1 MRLCFFNDID
11 VLGGGEIW
19 VLRACRSMQSVGH
32 HVTVVCPIGSELQ
45 GACEREGIDVFTPVQ
60 ATRTGQ
66 SFITGLHRFLHE
78 QSVDLIYC
86 TVIGAFCEA
95 RVLDRV
101 AERVNRERDRDK
113 LAIVLKAGLP
123 PIGDLTPEYYGA
135 GAGPAVRRLHAVAAK
150 VRDAFCVWE
159 PAMADGFVE
168 VMYEGIDLSAF
179 QPIGDSRAEAKK
191 RWNVTGKTVV
201 TCLARLVDAM
211 KGQSVLLR
219 AVPDLLKAYPDTMV
233 LIAGDGND
241 RELLEELRDD
251 LNLGAAVRF
260 VGQVDDVRSLLA
272 ATDVLCHPSLH
283 DGLPNSIIEAMA
295 MSLPVVASR
304 LSGIP
309 EVVEHG
315 VTGMLVRANDVADL
329 TDALR
334 RVLDDEQGRA
344 AMGARGRAA
353 LQPRFDLH
361 TNLGR
366 LAARLEEELDT
377 FRAAPDRRTAPTA
390 TRPSESVPVMFLM
403 NVIRTGGEETE
414 LGLLARHLDKRRFPM
429 SVLTLWESDE
439 AAPVVQEL
447 DAWNIPIDRTCA
459 SLADDRDKVRYIV
472 DTIRRDRIGIVVA
485 CQNTELAYRAFEQL
499 SPDECRFIEHGGLM
513 SDVEN
518 IPKDRTAR
526 FVGVSTEITEAAAS
540 RIRDPHHAIFI
551 PSMVDVEVYEGA
563 AWASA
568 RALTAQWLSDTLLK
582 PFAYSADACVV
593 VFVGRLDA
601 RKRVEDFI
609 HAARQLERGCP
620 DALFLVVG
628 GRDAY
633 QPEYEQILRAE
644 ASDLVERHRLVFT
657 GARSDVPGIL
667 VASDILVLPAVG
679 EGMAHVI
686 NEAGAAGLAV
696 VATDDG
702 AAREQLENGRCG
714 DLVEACHVEQLTR
727 SLQSLIR
734 DRERRTVLGG
744 RLREKVRAEYA
755 AHVVIARWHTMLSD
769 VKRELSGRVRRAN
782 GRRLHVRTTRR
793 ARVAH

>member
-1 MRLCFFNDID
+1 MRICFFNDID

-19 VLRACRSMQSVGH
+19 VLRTCRYMQSVGH
-32 HVTVVCPIGSELQ
+32 HVTVVCPYGSELQ
-45 GACEREGIDVFTPVQ
+45 VACEREGIDVFTPVE

-78 QSVDLIYC
+78 QSIDLMYC

-101 AERVNRERDRDK
+101 AERVNQERDGDK

-123 PIGDLTPEYYGA
+123 PSGDLTPEYYGA
-135 GAGPAVRRLHAVAAK
+135 GAGPAVRRLHVVAAK
-150 VRDAFCVWE
+150 VRDAFCAWE
-159 PAMADGFVE
+159 PGMADGFVE
-168 VMYEGIDLSAF
+168 VMYEGIDLSEF
-179 QPIGDSRAEAKK
+179 QPVGDSSAEAKK

-201 TCLARLVDAM
+201 TCLARLVDGM

-219 AVPDLLKAYPDTMV
+219 AVPDLLKVYPATTF
-233 LIAGDGND
+233 LIAGDGKD

-251 LNLGAAVRF
+251 LDLDGAVRF
-260 VGQVDDVRSLLA
+260 VGRVEDVRSLLA

-295 MSLPVVASR
+295 MSRPVVASR
-304 LSGIP
+304 LGGIP

-315 VTGMLVRANDVADL
+315 VTGMLVRANDVPGL
-329 TDALR
+329 NEALR
-334 RVLDDEQGRA
+334 AMLEDQRARA
-344 AMGARGRAA
+344 AMGERGRAA
-353 LQPRFDLH
+353 IQERFDLH
-361 TNLGR
+361 ANLGS
-366 LAARLEEELDT
+366 LAAKLEAELDA
-377 FRAAPDRRTAPTA
+377 FRAAPERRTAPPPS
-390 TRPSESVPVMFLM
+390 RPSESVPVMFLM

-429 SVLTLWESDE
+429 SVLTLWTSDE

-459 SLADDRDKVRYIV
+459 SLEDDRDKVRYIV
-472 DTIRRDRIGIVVA
+472 DRIRRDRIGIVVA
-485 CQNTELAYRAFEQL
+485 CQNTQLAYRAFEQL
-499 SPDECRFIEHGGLM
+499 SPDECRLIEHGGIM
-513 SDVEN
+513 SDVGN
-518 IPKDRTAR
+518 VPKDRTAR
-526 FVGVSTEITEAAAS
+526 FVGVSTQITEAAAV
-540 RIRDPHHAIFI
+540 RMREPRHAVFI
-551 PSMVDVEVYEGA
+551 PSMVDIEVYDGP
-563 AWASA
+563 AWASP
-568 RALTAQWLSDTLLK
+568 RALTAQWLSETLLK
-582 PFAYSADACVV
+582 PFGFSADACVV

-609 HAARQLERGCP
+609 HAARRLEGDCP
-620 DALFLVVG
+620 DALFLIVG

-633 QPEYEQILRAE
+633 QPEYENMLRAE
-644 ASDLVERHRLVFT
+644 ASDLGERHRLVFT

-667 VASDILVLPAVG
+667 AASHILVLPSVG

-714 DLVEACHVEQLTR
+714 DLVEPRNVEQLTR
-727 SLQSLIR
+727 SLRSLIH
-734 DRERRTVLGG
+734 DRERQTVLGG

-755 AHVVIARWHTMLSD
+755 ARVVIAQWHTMLSD
-769 VKRELSGRVRRAN
+769 VKQELSDRMRRAN
-782 GRRLHVRTTRR
+782 GRRPHGRTTPR
-793 ARVAH
+793 ARGSR